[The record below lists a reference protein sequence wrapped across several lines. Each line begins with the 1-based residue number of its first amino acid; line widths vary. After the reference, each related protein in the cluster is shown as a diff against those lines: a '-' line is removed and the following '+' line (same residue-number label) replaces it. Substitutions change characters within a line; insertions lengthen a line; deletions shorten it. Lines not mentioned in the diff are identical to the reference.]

1 MGVAGNIKKHIFD
14 LENAL
19 LTEEVRKNEN
29 KLNQLISDNF
39 IEFGQSGK
47 IYKKSDI
54 LESLPKEE
62 FEKITITDF
71 EIISSQSNQIAVRY
85 KSSFED
91 NITLRSSIWKKEEDD
106 WKIIFHQGT
115 KIENKPILFIICG
128 MPASGKTTFTKKIIE
143 KYGAIHLSE
152 DEWMKDLISM
162 YDNDEIRDN
171 VAGLHRKFA
180 SQLLAKSV
188 NIVMDGGYYSA
199 EERDEL
205 KNIAKNSGANTE
217 LHYLKTDF
225 SIINSRRIERN
236 KNFKKEFRTTEE
248 NLKRAKKYF
257 CEPTA
262 KENPIIHVNNNI
274 ILRIVEYDSPKYF
287 EATTLREDILRK
299 PLGLGFKK
307 EELEQDKNHIHI
319 IATINE
325 KIIGTC
331 ALAPLNNKTLKM
343 QRVAIKEDFQNKGI
357 GTLLL
362 KFCEEYVID
371 FGYQELYCHARDSA
385 IPFYE
390 KHNFIAEGDLF
401 DEDGTTPHLR
411 MRKILQT
418 QNGK

>member
-1 MGVAGNIKKHIFD
+1 MLF
-14 LENAL
+14 
-19 LTEEVRKNEN
+19 R
-29 KLNQLISDNF
+29 S
-39 IEFGQSGK
+39 

-343 QRVAIKEDFQNKGI
+343 QRVAIKEDFQNKGKI
-357 GTLLL
+357 GRAH
-362 KFCEEYVID
+362 V
-371 FGYQELYCHARDSA
+371 
-385 IPFYE
+385 
-390 KHNFIAEGDLF
+390 
-401 DEDGTTPHLR
+401 
-411 MRKILQT
+411 
-418 QNGK
+418 